1 MITKIVTLRA
11 SAEIATATT
20 ENGAAIKLQR
30 HYTEMVVTLDVT
42 AAATAAGDILDV
54 YVDTSFDGGTTWV
67 NLGRFTRVLGNG
79 GAKKFIM
86 SFAAVPLTS
95 SNSVAFGADQSE
107 SAALQIGFGDNIRYR
122 GITTQSDTVAFTY
135 LVTAFLK

>member
-1 MITKIVTLRA
+1 
-11 SAEIATATT
+11 
-20 ENGAAIKLQR
+20 
-30 HYTEMVVTLDVT
+30 MVVTLDVT

-54 YVDTSFDGGTTWV
+54 YVDTSFDGATTWV

-79 GAKKFIM
+79 GVKKFIM
-86 SFAAVPLTS
+86 SFAAIPLTS
-95 SNSVAFGADQSE
+95 SNSVVFGADQSE

-122 GITTQSDTVAFTY
+122 GITTESDTVAFTY